1 MAMLNYFFATLLKH
15 HGLLA
20 IYAQDGHPDPEPI
33 KLDPVGTALTLTI
46 ICIYIIVSGLVNDS
60 CTSHRRSRA
69 DYEIQLA
76 YTILEVVAILVMVEN
91 VRTPFV
97 VGEADEP
104 LLAAENPDPRWGLA
118 PTSGP
123 VTSGIRKTLT
133 YLRAEA
139 GILSMF
145 RGLGYYIIYAFSEGF
160 LNGLFV
166 ALLRPLLWV
175 FADIL
180 VPVPIALLVW
190 ALNNAWLHK
199 VISKPSQ
206 KNWVARVGE
215 QKRTHSVLRAISLWA
230 LCRSASTFVTQT
242 LTTIFVLS
250 KFTVVDDKIHFADDA
265 SPRNTFLEAIGIYAL
280 NSLLLLLFVVPATIV
295 LVRVQASSLPE
306 NDEAIVPFDKT
317 FGGKVDSTSG
327 DGRNQLT
334 LFDAWR
340 SFKWPSRIRL
350 LKTYAKYFMLQVTL
364 GLLSAGVLF
373 TLVSA
378 FILVKDGKV

>member
-1 MAMLNYFFATLLKH
+1 
-15 HGLLA
+15 
-20 IYAQDGHPDPEPI
+20 
-33 KLDPVGTALTLTI
+33 
-46 ICIYIIVSGLVNDS
+46 
-60 CTSHRRSRA
+60 
-69 DYEIQLA
+69 
-76 YTILEVVAILVMVEN
+76 
-91 VRTPFV
+91 
-97 VGEADEP
+97 
-104 LLAAENPDPRWGLA
+104 
-118 PTSGP
+118 
-123 VTSGIRKTLT
+123 
-133 YLRAEA
+133 
-139 GILSMF
+139 
-145 RGLGYYIIYAFSEGF
+145 
-160 LNGLFV
+160 
-166 ALLRPLLWV
+166 
-175 FADIL
+175 
-180 VPVPIALLVW
+180 
-190 ALNNAWLHK
+190 
-199 VISKPSQ
+199 
-206 KNWVARVGE
+206 
-215 QKRTHSVLRAISLWA
+215 
-230 LCRSASTFVTQT
+230 
-242 LTTIFVLS
+242 VLS
-250 KFTVVDDKIHFADDA
+250 KLTVVDDKIHFADDA